1 MVLMS
6 DFARIQ
12 NHIQNI
18 QGHLKDLDVR
28 ISNLE
33 RQLGKVL
40 KEGKP
45 K

>member
-1 MVLMS
+1 MS
-6 DFARIQ
+6 DFARLQ

-18 QGHLKDLDVR
+18 QSHVKDLEVR
-28 ISNLE
+28 VSTLE

-40 KEGKP
+40 KEGKS